1 LGAHDD
7 EESPLLDD
15 GWVIWIHGLYYEKP
29 PWLMVNLGM
38 VYDFVLL
45 EYSVFDIYIL
55 YIYIWRF
62 PFCHGGTPVI
72 IQVVI
77 DDHDLVHPQ

>member
-45 EYSVFDIYIL
+45 EYSVFDIYIYIL
-55 YIYIWRF
+55 YIYMEVSVLSWGY
-62 PFCHGGTPVI
+62 PSH
-72 IQVVI
+72 
-77 DDHDLVHPQ
+77 HPSRH

>member
-1 LGAHDD
+1 MGAHDD

-45 EYSVFDIYIL
+45 EYSVFDIYIYIL
-55 YIYIWRF
+55 YIYGGFRF
-62 PFCHGGTPVI
+62 VMGV
-72 IQVVI
+72 
-77 DDHDLVHPQ
+77 PQSSSKSSLMTMT